1 MIELHCHT
9 KISDNSMDIADV
21 ISLAKEKGVTH
32 LAITDHDTTAGLE
45 TAIPLGEENGITIIP
60 GIEMSAYDFRRKTR
74 AHILGYYIDPYH
86 ESLKKLCDPMVKRR
100 HDACYMMTERVM
112 NLGYDI
118 DWELVQS
125 YARGGTG
132 VYKQHIMHALM
143 DQGYTDGIYTELY
156 KELFSSGDARNN
168 PGEAYVP
175 VEYIDVRKAVQ
186 TIKQAGGIPV
196 LAHPGQFNNFDA
208 VQEWVSLGLEG
219 IEVWHP
225 LHNPYVEQLA
235 HYYASTYNL
244 IETGG
249 SDFHGIYGEHNDELG
264 SKSPGLN
271 AMIALKEKA
280 VSHAAFSFLP

>member
-9 KISDNSMDIADV
+9 KISDNSMNIVDIME
-21 ISLAKEKGVTH
+21 LAREKGITH
-32 LAITDHDTTAGLE
+32 LALTDHDTMEGLE
-45 TAIPLGEENGITIIP
+45 PAKKIGEKYEITIIP
-60 GIEMSAYDFRRKTR
+60 GIEMSAYDFKRNTR

-86 ESLKKLCDPMVKRR
+86 EPLKRICDPMAARR
-100 HDACYMMTERVM
+100 HEASYKMVEKIM
-112 NLGYDI
+112 NLGYNI
-118 DWELVQS
+118 DWPLVQS
-125 YARGGTG
+125 YAQGGTG
-132 VYKQHIMHALM
+132 VYKQHIMHALW
-143 DQGYTDGIYTELY
+143 DKGYTNGIYTDLY
-156 KELFSSGDARNN
+156 KQLFSSVKNK

-175 VEYIDVRKAVQ
+175 VEYIDVREAIQ

-208 VQEWVSLGLEG
+208 VQEWVALGLKG

-225 LHNPYVEQLA
+225 LHDAHVEQLA

-249 SDFHGIYGEHNDELG
+249 SDFHGLYGEHHDELG
-264 SKSPGLN
+264 SKNPGLN

-280 VSHAAFSFLP
+280 VSQAALSSLP